1 MRKLSLFTIILLFV
15 SEFLLA
21 QKDYKVVFDLTSG
34 DTLSQQ
40 TAIRW
45 INEVIKNEPTAQ
57 VEVVMF
63 GKGLPLVVRDKSALA
78 NDVTS
83 LATNKNVAFKVCAI
97 AMVNQ
102 KLDKSQLLTG
112 VQIVPDGIYEIV
124 SKQQEGWGYIKVAIN
139 SPHQMYYSGIPAS
152 RHCLNTAIVLS
163 LSFGCLNGINPVSVG
178 FKLMRRIASSIFAF
192 RAS

>member
-1 MRKLSLFTIILLFV
+1 MRRLSLFTIILLV
-15 SEFLLA
+15 ASPAWA

-45 INEVIKNEPTAQ
+45 VNEITKAEPTAQ

-63 GKGLPLVVRDKSALA
+63 GKGLPLAVQERSALA
-78 NDVTS
+78 NDVMS

-97 AMVNQ
+97 ALANQ
-102 KLDKSQLLTG
+102 KIDKSQLLTG

-124 SKQQEGWGYIKVAIN
+124 SKQREGWGYIKVA
-139 SPHQMYYSGIPAS
+139 H
-152 RHCLNTAIVLS
+152 
-163 LSFGCLNGINPVSVG
+163 
-178 FKLMRRIASSIFAF
+178 
-192 RAS
+192 

>member
-1 MRKLSLFTIILLFV
+1 MRKLSLFTIVLLFV
-15 SEFLLA
+15 SQFLLA
-21 QKDYKVVFDLTSG
+21 QKDYKVVLDLTSG

-45 INEVIKNEPTAQ
+45 VNEVIKTEPTAQ

-63 GKGLPLVVRDKSALA
+63 GKGLPLVVKDRSALS

-97 AMVNQ
+97 AMANQ
-102 KLDKSQLLTG
+102 KIDKSQLLAG

-124 SKQQEGWGYIKVAIN
+124 SKQQAGWGYIKVA
-139 SPHQMYYSGIPAS
+139 H
-152 RHCLNTAIVLS
+152 
-163 LSFGCLNGINPVSVG
+163 
-178 FKLMRRIASSIFAF
+178 
-192 RAS
+192 

>member
-15 SEFLLA
+15 SEFLFA

-40 TAIRW
+40 TVIRW
-45 INEVIKNEPTAQ
+45 VNEVIKTEPTAQ
-57 VEVVMF
+57 VEVVVF
-63 GKGLPLVVRDKSALA
+63 GKGLPLVVKDKSALA

-97 AMVNQ
+97 ALANQ
-102 KLDKSQLLTG
+102 KIDKSQLLTG

-124 SKQQEGWGYIKVAIN
+124 SKQKEGWGYVKVA
-139 SPHQMYYSGIPAS
+139 H
-152 RHCLNTAIVLS
+152 
-163 LSFGCLNGINPVSVG
+163 
-178 FKLMRRIASSIFAF
+178 
-192 RAS
+192 

>member
-1 MRKLSLFTIILLFV
+1 MRKLSLFTIILLFF
-15 SEFLLA
+15 SQFLFA
-21 QKDYKVVFDLTSG
+21 QKNYKVVLDLTSG

-45 INEVIKNEPTAQ
+45 VNEIIKTEPTAQ

-63 GKGLPLVVRDKSALA
+63 GKGLPLVVKDKSALA

-97 AMVNQ
+97 AMANQ
-102 KLDKSQLLTG
+102 KIDKSQLLTG

-124 SKQQEGWGYIKVAIN
+124 SKQQEGWGYIKVA
-139 SPHQMYYSGIPAS
+139 H
-152 RHCLNTAIVLS
+152 
-163 LSFGCLNGINPVSVG
+163 
-178 FKLMRRIASSIFAF
+178 
-192 RAS
+192 

>member
-1 MRKLSLFTIILLFV
+1 MRKLSLFTTILLFV
-15 SEFLLA
+15 SQFLLA

-63 GKGLPLVVRDKSALA
+63 GKGLPLVVKDKSALA

-97 AMVNQ
+97 AMANQ
-102 KLDKSQLLTG
+102 KIDKSQLLTG

-124 SKQQEGWGYIKVAIN
+124 SKQKEGWGYIKVA
-139 SPHQMYYSGIPAS
+139 H
-152 RHCLNTAIVLS
+152 
-163 LSFGCLNGINPVSVG
+163 
-178 FKLMRRIASSIFAF
+178 
-192 RAS
+192 

>member
-1 MRKLSLFTIILLFV
+1 MRKLSLFTTILLFV
-15 SEFLLA
+15 SQFLLA

-45 INEVIKNEPTAQ
+45 VNEVIKNEPTAQ

-63 GKGLPLVVRDKSALA
+63 GKGLPLVIKDKSALA

-83 LATNKNVAFKVCAI
+83 LASNKNVAFKVCAI
-97 AMVNQ
+97 AMANQ
-102 KLDKSQLLTG
+102 KIDKSQLLTG

-124 SKQQEGWGYIKVAIN
+124 SKQK
-139 SPHQMYYSGIPAS
+139 
-152 RHCLNTAIVLS
+152 
-163 LSFGCLNGINPVSVG
+163 
-178 FKLMRRIASSIFAF
+178 
-192 RAS
+192 

>member
-1 MRKLSLFTIILLFV
+1 MRKLSLLAIILLFASQLV
-15 SEFLLA
+15 LA

-45 INEVIKNEPTAQ
+45 VNEIIKSEPTAQ

-63 GKGLPLVVRDKSALA
+63 GKGLPLAVKDKSALA
-78 NDVTS
+78 NDVSS

-97 AMVNQ
+97 ALANQ
-102 KLDKSQLLTG
+102 KIDKGQLLPG

-124 SKQQEGWGYIKVAIN
+124 SKQRDGWGYIKVA
-139 SPHQMYYSGIPAS
+139 H
-152 RHCLNTAIVLS
+152 
-163 LSFGCLNGINPVSVG
+163 
-178 FKLMRRIASSIFAF
+178 
-192 RAS
+192 

>member
-1 MRKLSLFTIILLFV
+1 MRKLSLFTTILLFV
-15 SEFLLA
+15 SQFLLA

-40 TAIRW
+40 TVIRW
-45 INEVIKNEPTAQ
+45 INEVIKTEPTAQ

-63 GKGLPLVVRDKSALA
+63 GKGLPLVVKDKSALA

-97 AMVNQ
+97 ALANQ
-102 KLDKSQLLTG
+102 KIDKSQLLTG

-124 SKQQEGWGYIKVAIN
+124 SKQKEGWGYVKVA
-139 SPHQMYYSGIPAS
+139 H
-152 RHCLNTAIVLS
+152 
-163 LSFGCLNGINPVSVG
+163 
-178 FKLMRRIASSIFAF
+178 
-192 RAS
+192 

>member
-1 MRKLSLFTIILLFV
+1 MRKLSLFTTILLFV
-15 SEFLLA
+15 SQFLLA

-45 INEVIKNEPTAQ
+45 VNEVIKNEPTAQ

-63 GKGLPLVVRDKSALA
+63 GKGLPLVIKDKSALA

-83 LATNKNVAFKVCAI
+83 LAINKNVAFKVCAI
-97 AMVNQ
+97 AMANQ
-102 KLDKSQLLTG
+102 KIDKSQLLTG

-124 SKQQEGWGYIKVAIN
+124 SKQKEGWGYVKVA
-139 SPHQMYYSGIPAS
+139 H
-152 RHCLNTAIVLS
+152 
-163 LSFGCLNGINPVSVG
+163 
-178 FKLMRRIASSIFAF
+178 
-192 RAS
+192 

>member
-15 SEFLLA
+15 SQFLLA
-21 QKDYKVVFDLTSG
+21 QKDYRVVFDLTSG

-45 INEVIKNEPTAQ
+45 VNEIVKAEPTAQ

-63 GKGLPLVVRDKSALA
+63 GKGLPLVVKDKSALA

-97 AMVNQ
+97 AMANQ
-102 KLDKSQLLTG
+102 KIDKSQLLTG

-124 SKQQEGWGYIKVAIN
+124 SKQQEGWGYIKVA
-139 SPHQMYYSGIPAS
+139 H
-152 RHCLNTAIVLS
+152 
-163 LSFGCLNGINPVSVG
+163 
-178 FKLMRRIASSIFAF
+178 
-192 RAS
+192 

>member
-1 MRKLSLFTIILLFV
+1 MRKLSLFTIVLLFV
-15 SEFLLA
+15 SQLLSA
-21 QKDYKVVFDLTSG
+21 QKGYKVVFDLTSG

-63 GKGLPLVVRDKSALA
+63 GKGLPLVVKDKSAMA

-97 AMVNQ
+97 AMANQ
-102 KLDKSQLLTG
+102 KIDKSQLLPG
-112 VQIVPDGIYEIV
+112 VQTVPDGIYEII
-124 SKQQEGWGYIKVAIN
+124 SKQREGWGYIKVA
-139 SPHQMYYSGIPAS
+139 H
-152 RHCLNTAIVLS
+152 
-163 LSFGCLNGINPVSVG
+163 
-178 FKLMRRIASSIFAF
+178 
-192 RAS
+192 